1 MWHHA
6 HILESGNLQF
16 KAYIG
21 PRGNDEKGND
31 EKVGAE
37 DEGAPVGK
45 EMRFARKVMSTI
57 ISKGFFSF
65 CGCTRIVYIVTGRP
79 RMIGK

>member
-1 MWHHA
+1 M
-6 HILESGNLQF
+6 
-16 KAYIG
+16 YIG
-21 PRGNDEKGND
+21 PRGND

-45 EMRFARKVMSTI
+45 EMRFAREVMPTI
-57 ISKGFFSF
+57 IKLIGKCKGLMIFF
-65 CGCTRIVYIVTGRP
+65 CGCTRIVYIVTGKP

>member
-1 MWHHA
+1 MWHHV
-6 HILESGNLQF
+6 HILENGNLQF

-21 PRGNDEKGND
+21 HRGNDEKGND

-45 EMRFARKVMSTI
+45 EMRLAHEVMPTVI
-57 ISKGFFSF
+57 KLGFLLFFSMNDF
-65 CGCTRIVYIVTGRP
+65 LFG
-79 RMIGK
+79 

>member
-1 MWHHA
+1 MVWHHA
-6 HILESGNLQF
+6 HILENGNLQF
-16 KAYIG
+16 KVYIG

-45 EMRFARKVMSTI
+45 EMHVPTVIKL
-57 ISKGFFSF
+57 
-65 CGCTRIVYIVTGRP
+65 
-79 RMIGK
+79 IGKL

>member
-1 MWHHA
+1 MAVNAPPHPHHV
-6 HILESGNLQF
+6 HILENGNLQF

-21 PRGNDEKGND
+21 PRGNN

-45 EMRFARKVMSTI
+45 EVRFAREVMPTDHQ
-57 ISKGFFSF
+57 
-65 CGCTRIVYIVTGRP
+65 TDW
-79 RMIGK
+79 

>member
-1 MWHHA
+1 M
-6 HILESGNLQF
+6 
-16 KAYIG
+16 YIG
-21 PRGNDEKGND
+21 PRGND

-45 EMRFARKVMSTI
+45 EMRFTCKVMPTI
-57 ISKGFFSF
+57 IKLIDKGFSSPFF
-65 CGCTRIVYIVTGRP
+65 CGCTRIVYIVTGKP

>member
-1 MWHHA
+1 MKQEPFTDHFDGA
-6 HILESGNLQF
+6 GCGITRISLRMETYSS
-16 KAYIG
+16 G

-45 EMRFARKVMSTI
+45 EMRFAREVI
-57 ISKGFFSF
+57 PRG
-65 CGCTRIVYIVTGRP
+65 GRTCP
-79 RMIGK
+79 FLLSQQ